1 MSIPQ
6 EVASFKC
13 PLCFLQLKNAKSL
26 YQHKTARCQ
35 VKLWPGCDQPDLE
48 VKPIEEEKSL
58 LRILHQTKPSFLQL
72 LNIQKGSGT
81 AFPGLAPLF
90 FPTSKHFPPIY
101 HHIGCVENSY
111 FFLEKAALE
120 GPGRLK
126 KRLTVKLGE
135 KVIQLSHNLLPC
147 NARELKNRKLKVM
160 EKRDH
165 VVVYHISDESQ
176 VRISVSNL
184 GKLSN
189 RKSNEIWKLVQS
201 GDDPPPPPKK
211 INLGLF

>member
-6 EVASFKC
+6 ELASFKC

-35 VKLWPGCDQPDLE
+35 VKLWTGSDKPDLE
-48 VKPIEEEKSL
+48 VKPKEEETRL
-58 LRILHQTKPSFLQL
+58 LRILHQTTPSFLQL

-90 FPTSKHFPPIY
+90 FPTSKHCPPVY

-120 GPGRLK
+120 GPVRLK
-126 KRLTVKLGE
+126 KRLTIKLGD

-147 NARELKNRKLKVM
+147 NATELKSRKLKILD
-160 EKRDH
+160 KRDH
-165 VVVYHISDESQ
+165 VVVYHISDTSQ
-176 VRISVSNL
+176 VRISV
-184 GKLSN
+184 
-189 RKSNEIWKLVQS
+189 I
-201 GDDPPPPPKK
+201 
-211 INLGLF
+211 